1 MSSER
6 VITVGVVVLVTV
18 VGVVVVGVVTD
29 CSTAMV
35 TVAVWQIGLKL
46 LSFKVEEL
54 SQIR

>member
-1 MSSER
+1 MT
-6 VITVGVVVLVTV
+6 TVTVMVVVTMVLVI
-18 VGVVVVGVVTD
+18 VVGVVTD
-29 CSTAMV
+29 CNTIIV